1 MLLRR
6 VTKHVKEQN
15 WFAVGLDFFIV
26 VVGILIAFQITNWSE
41 ARQQKAQTTQAL
53 DSIEAELSILLFL
66 SNERLANEPCRVQKI
81 RTLSAKLTEDGDA
94 WSPDLELD
102 EGSQFS
108 EFALPLILRTPL
120 RPWPDESWQTLMASE
135 TALHLDRAEFSQLS
149 IIFDL
154 ASETDQ
160 LDEMAWRLRGQLS
173 HLSMSGTLSASERR
187 SALRTLGELAV
198 IGDLILI
205 NSRYL
210 LKEITLLGY
219 EHKGAK
225 ALFQEQ
231 YGGLGAAIL
240 GAKSVYGEC
249 LKLDEFQPIFELVYT
264 GEDDPKTIQELLEI
278 AP

>member
-1 MLLRR
+1 M
-6 VTKHVKEQN
+6 
-15 WFAVGLDFFIV
+15 
-26 VVGILIAFQITNWSE
+26 
-41 ARQQKAQTTQAL
+41 
-53 DSIEAELSILLFL
+53 
-66 SNERLANEPCRVQKI
+66 
-81 RTLSAKLTEDGDA
+81 
-94 WSPDLELD
+94 
-102 EGSQFS
+102 
-108 EFALPLILRTPL
+108 
-120 RPWPDESWQTLMASE
+120 
-135 TALHLDRAEFSQLS
+135 
-149 IIFDL
+149 
-154 ASETDQ
+154 
-160 LDEMAWRLRGQLS
+160 
-173 HLSMSGTLSASERR
+173 
-187 SALRTLGELAV
+187 